1 MPMPPLRLVGASC
14 IFLRLAR
21 SHVEIPLLTREE
33 FEVYPLNLDLSN
45 VFCEKGVAYTYE
57 QYLAHLEDTDPVS
70 QRIILGIR

>member
-1 MPMPPLRLVGASC
+1 MPPLP
-14 IFLRLAR
+14 AR
-21 SHVEIPLLTREE
+21 RRVVHILETSEIHVEIPLLTREE